1 MLASD
6 MDDEAWLREQDKKVA
21 RERAAKANAMLSD
34 LDRKPDAGRSG
45 AGNSS
50 SSAYVPPSW
59 ETQEANQRQRKG
71 DDVETPLCGLNFS
84 PPSERSFETFFKQWF
99 SDEQFPIMSELLKKE
114 LVFRAKQKG
123 FISGLSS
130 QFKKWAMSNTDPR
143 LQCDV
148 WYSYFT
154 QDSPPKFRTYVC
166 VRTATVNLGSKKLP
180 HEVTFYGYPE
190 DAGGH
195 WMLMPWTTA
204 QGQEDVGAILDE
216 LDGQGGLQQFLAS
229 TANVASAEMFGGE
242 QDDEAA
248 GAGVSPSQR

>member
-130 QFKKWAMSNTDPR
+130 
-143 LQCDV
+143 
-148 WYSYFT
+148 
-154 QDSPPKFRTYVC
+154 
-166 VRTATVNLGSKKLP
+166 
-180 HEVTFYGYPE
+180 
-190 DAGGH
+190 
-195 WMLMPWTTA
+195 
-204 QGQEDVGAILDE
+204 
-216 LDGQGGLQQFLAS
+216 
-229 TANVASAEMFGGE
+229 
-242 QDDEAA
+242 
-248 GAGVSPSQR
+248 